1 MDTVK
6 TRLFPEVVRL
16 RADVD
21 ALVEAHNKLAN
32 AYNESMDRLN
42 KHMPELEARILVLED
57 GG

>member
-6 TRLFPEVVRL
+6 TRLLSEVVRL

-21 ALVEAHNKLAN
+21 ALVEAHNKLAG

-42 KHMPELEARILVLED
+42 KHIPELEARILALE
-57 GG
+57 GGG